1 MRTLRISIATLLL
14 ASSAYAQRASR
25 PASTD
30 PWEVTELTNRPSLTL
45 ELPALNTVRAAGGAG
60 AARTAA
66 FEVRPVLLVRC
77 QDRELDVFVATGSV
91 LESDDNVMTPVR
103 MQWGSEAPPAP
114 PPAESRW
121 SRSTDSTSAFA
132 PDPRALLRQL
142 VSNPDLRVDI
152 HPSGKSAQLIR
163 FNARGLER
171 HMAQVDAACPPDGKG
186 DGHSSATD
194 QVYAEATVDERAEVV
209 SAPPLEY
216 PPALRQAGLE
226 GRVTVQ
232 AVIDT
237 LGRAE
242 PASLKVIARPNTA
255 FDQSARAYVL
265 HAVFRPARV
274 KGRPVRVLIT
284 VPVDYR
290 SE

>member
-1 MRTLRISIATLLL
+1 MRKLRISIATLLL
-14 ASSAYAQRASR
+14 ASSAYAQRATR
-25 PASTD
+25 PPSTD

-45 ELPALNTVRAAGGAG
+45 ELPALNTVRAARA
-60 AARTAA
+60 AA
-66 FEVRPVLLVRC
+66 FEVRPVLVVRC
-77 QDRELDVFVATGSV
+77 QDRELDVFLAAGSV
-91 LESDDNVMTPVR
+91 LDSDDKVMTPVR
-103 MQWGSEAPPAP
+103 IQWGSGA
-114 PPAESRW
+114 PAESRW

-142 VSNPDLRVDI
+142 ASNPDLRLEI
-152 HPSGKSAQLIR
+152 RPSGKSAQLIR

-171 HMAQVDAACPPDGKG
+171 HMAQVDAACPPGGNG
-186 DGHSSATD
+186 DGRAAD
-194 QVYAEATVDERAEVV
+194 QVYAEATVDEPAAIV

-216 PPALRQAGLE
+216 PPALRQAGLQ

-274 KGRPVRVLIT
+274 KGRAVRVLIR

-290 SE
+290 IE

>member
-1 MRTLRISIATLLL
+1 MRTLRIAIATLLL
-14 ASSAYAQRASR
+14 ASSASAQRATR

-45 ELPALNTVRAAGGAG
+45 ELPALNTVRAAR
-60 AARTAA
+60 AARAAA

-77 QDRELDVFVATGSV
+77 QDRELDVFVATGTV
-91 LESDDNVMTPVR
+91 LESDDNVTTPVR
-103 MQWGSEAPPAP
+103 MQWGSEA
-114 PPAESRW
+114 PAESRW

-132 PDPRALLRQL
+132 PEPRALLRQL
-142 VSNPDLRVDI
+142 AFHPDLRLEI
-152 HPSGKSAQLIR
+152 RPSGKSTQLIR

-171 HMAQVDAACPPDGKG
+171 HMAQVDAACPPGGNG
-186 DGHSSATD
+186 DGGAAD
-194 QVYAEATVDERAEVV
+194 QVHAEATVDERAEIV

-216 PPALRQAGLE
+216 PPALQHAGLQ

-255 FDQSARAYVL
+255 FDQSARDYVL

-274 KGRPVRVLIT
+274 KGRAVRVLIR

-290 SE
+290 IE

>member
-14 ASSAYAQRASR
+14 ASSASAQRATR
-25 PASTD
+25 PATTD

-45 ELPALNTVRAAGGAG
+45 ELPALTTVRAARA
-60 AARTAA
+60 AA

-77 QDRELDVFVATGSV
+77 QDGELDVFVTTGSV
-91 LESDDNVMTPVR
+91 LESDDNVTTPVR
-103 MQWGSEAPPAP
+103 IQWGSE

-142 VSNPDLRVDI
+142 ASHPDLRLEI
-152 HPSGKSAQLIR
+152 RPSGKSAQLIR
-163 FNARGLER
+163 FNARGLGR
-171 HMAQVDAACPPDGKG
+171 HMAQVDAACPPGGNG
-186 DGHSSATD
+186 DGRDAD
-194 QVYAEATVDERAEVV
+194 RVYAEAAVDEPATIV
-209 SAPPLEY
+209 SAPPLDY
-216 PPALRQAGLE
+216 PPALRHAGLQ

-242 PASLKVIARPNTA
+242 PASLKVIARPSNA

-265 HAVFRPARV
+265 QAVFRPARV
-274 KGRPVRVLIT
+274 KGRAVRVLIM

-290 SE
+290 IE

>member
-14 ASSAYAQRASR
+14 ASSASAQRATR
-25 PASTD
+25 PATTD

-45 ELPALNTVRAAGGAG
+45 ELPALNTVRAARA
-60 AARTAA
+60 AA

-77 QDRELDVFVATGSV
+77 QDRELAVFVSTGSV
-91 LESDDNVMTPVR
+91 LDSDDNVMTPVR
-103 MQWGSEAPPAP
+103 LQWGSEA
-114 PPAESRW
+114 PAESRW

-142 VSNPDLRVDI
+142 VSHPDLRLEI
-152 HPSGKSAQLIR
+152 RPSGKPAQLIR

-171 HMAQVDAACPPDGKG
+171 HMAQVNAACPPGGNG
-186 DGHSSATD
+186 DGRDAD
-194 QVYAEATVDERAEVV
+194 QVYSEATVDERAEIV
-209 SAPPLEY
+209 SAPPLDY
-216 PPALRQAGLE
+216 PPALRRAGLQ

-274 KGRPVRVLIT
+274 KGRAVRVLIR
-284 VPVDYR
+284 VPVDYAI
-290 SE
+290 E

>member
-1 MRTLRISIATLLL
+1 MRTLRIVIAALLL
-14 ASSAYAQRASR
+14 PSFAYAQRATR

-45 ELPALNTVRAAGGAG
+45 ELPALNTVRAARA
-60 AARTAA
+60 AA
-66 FEVRPVLLVRC
+66 FEVRPVLVVRC
-77 QDRELDVFVATGSV
+77 QDRVLDVFVAAGSV

-103 MQWGSEAPPAP
+103 MQRGSEAP

-132 PDPRALLRQL
+132 PDPRAVLRQL
-142 VSNPDLRVDI
+142 ASNPDLRLEI
-152 HPSGKSAQLIR
+152 RPSGKSAQLIR

-171 HMAQVDAACPPDGKG
+171 HMAQVDAACPPGGNG
-186 DGHSSATD
+186 DGRAAA
-194 QVYAEATVDERAEVV
+194 QVYSEATVDEPAEIV

-216 PPALRQAGLE
+216 PPALRHAGLQ

-255 FDQSARAYVL
+255 FDESARAYVL

-274 KGRPVRVLIT
+274 KGRAVRVLIN

-290 SE
+290 IE

>member
-1 MRTLRISIATLLL
+1 MRTLRIAIAALLL
-14 ASSAYAQRASR
+14 PSFAYAQRATR

-30 PWEVTELTNRPSLTL
+30 PWEVTELTKRPSLAL
-45 ELPALNTVRAAGGAG
+45 ERPALNTVRAARA
-60 AARTAA
+60 AA
-66 FEVRPVLLVRC
+66 FEVRPVLVVRC
-77 QDRELDVFVATGSV
+77 QDRVLDVFVAAGSV

-103 MQWGSEAPPAP
+103 IQWGSEAL

-132 PDPRALLRQL
+132 PDPRAVLRQL
-142 VSNPDLRVDI
+142 ASNPDLRLEI
-152 HPSGKSAQLIR
+152 RPSGKSAQLIR

-171 HMAQVDAACPPDGKG
+171 HMAQVDAACPSGGNG
-186 DGHSSATD
+186 DGRAAD
-194 QVYAEATVDERAEVV
+194 QVYSEATVDERAEIV

-216 PPALRQAGLE
+216 PPALRHAGLQ
-226 GRVTVQ
+226 GRVMVQ

-255 FDQSARAYVL
+255 FDESARAYVL
-265 HAVFRPARV
+265 HAVFPPARV
-274 KGRPVRVLIT
+274 KGRRVRRLIN

-290 SE
+290 IE

>member
-14 ASSAYAQRASR
+14 ASSATAQRATR

-45 ELPALNTVRAAGGAG
+45 ELPALNTVRAARA
-60 AARTAA
+60 AA

-77 QDRELDVFVATGSV
+77 QDGQLDVFVAAGSV
-91 LESDDNVMTPVR
+91 LDSDDNVMTPVR
-103 MQWGSEAPPAP
+103 LQWGSEA
-114 PPAESRW
+114 PAESRW

-142 VSNPDLRVDI
+142 VSNPELRLEI
-152 HPSGKSAQLIR
+152 RPSGKAAQLIR

-171 HMAQVDAACPPDGKG
+171 HMSQVDGACPPGGNG
-186 DGHSSATD
+186 DGRGGAAA
-194 QVYAEATVDERAEVV
+194 QVYAVAAVDERAEIV

-216 PPALRQAGLE
+216 PPALQHAGLQ

-242 PASLKVIARPNTA
+242 PASLKVIAHPNAA
-255 FDQSARAYVL
+255 FDESARAYVL
-265 HAVFRPARV
+265 HAVFRPARI
-274 KGRPVRVLIT
+274 KGRAVRVLIK

-290 SE
+290 IP

>member
-14 ASSAYAQRASR
+14 ASSAHAQRATR

-30 PWEVTELTNRPSLTL
+30 PWEVTELTNRPSVTL
-45 ELPALNTVRAAGGAG
+45 ELPALNTVRAAR
-60 AARTAA
+60 AARAA
-66 FEVRPVLLVRC
+66 VFDVRPVLVVRC
-77 QDRELDVFVATGSV
+77 QDRELDVFVATGSI
-91 LESDDNVMTPVR
+91 LDSDDKVMTPVR
-103 MQWGSEAPPAP
+103 IQWGSET
-114 PPAESRW
+114 PAEGRW
-121 SRSTDSTSAFA
+121 SRSTDSMSAFA

-142 VSNPDLRVDI
+142 ASNPDLRLEI
-152 HPSGKSAQLIR
+152 RPSGKSAQLIR

-171 HMAQVDAACPPDGKG
+171 HMAQVDAACPLGGNG
-186 DGHSSATD
+186 DGRAAD
-194 QVYAEATVDERAEVV
+194 EVYSEATVDEPAAIVT
-209 SAPPLEY
+209 APPLEY
-216 PPALRQAGLE
+216 PPALRRAGLQ

-242 PASLKVIARPNTA
+242 PGSLKVIARPNTA
-255 FDQSARAYVL
+255 FDKSALAYVL

-274 KGRPVRVLIT
+274 KGRAVRVLIK

-290 SE
+290 IE

>member
-14 ASSAYAQRASR
+14 ASSASAQRATR

-60 AARTAA
+60 GARAAA

-77 QDRELDVFVATGSV
+77 QDGQLLDVFVAAGSV
-91 LESDDNVMTPVR
+91 LDSDDNVTTPVR
-103 MQWGSEAPPAP
+103 LQWGSE

-142 VSNPDLRVDI
+142 VSSPDLRI
-152 HPSGKSAQLIR
+152 EIRLSGKSAQLIR

-171 HMAQVDAACPPDGKG
+171 HMSQVDAACPPGGNG
-186 DGHSSATD
+186 DARAAD
-194 QVYAEATVDERAEVV
+194 QVYPEAAVDERAEIV

-216 PPALRQAGLE
+216 PPALQHAGLQ

-255 FDQSARAYVL
+255 FDESARAYVL
-265 HAVFRPARV
+265 HAAFRPARV
-274 KGRPVRVLIT
+274 KGRAVRVLIK

-290 SE
+290 IQ

>member
-14 ASSAYAQRASR
+14 ASSASAQRATR
-25 PASTD
+25 PVSTD

-45 ELPALNTVRAAGGAG
+45 ELPALNTVRAAGAG
-60 AARTAA
+60 RAAA

-77 QDRELDVFVATGSV
+77 QDKELDVFVATGSV
-91 LESDDNVMTPVR
+91 LESDDNIMTPVR
-103 MQWGSEAPPAP
+103 VQWGSAAPT
-114 PPAESRW
+114 ESRW

-132 PDPRALLRQL
+132 TDPRALLRQL
-142 VSNPDLRVDI
+142 VSNPDLRLEI
-152 HPSGKSAQLIR
+152 RPSGKSAQLIR
-163 FNARGLER
+163 FNARGLDR
-171 HMAQVDAACPPDGKG
+171 HMAQVDAACPPGGRADEHG
-186 DGHSSATD
+186 SAAD
-194 QVYAEATVDERAEVV
+194 QVYSEAAVDEPAEIV

-216 PPALRQAGLE
+216 PPALRQAGLQ

-237 LGRAE
+237 LGGAE
-242 PASLKVIARPNTA
+242 PASLKVIARPNSA

-265 HAVFRPARV
+265 HAVFRPARI
-274 KGRPVRVLIT
+274 KGRAVRVLIR

-290 SE
+290 IE

>member
-45 ELPALNTVRAAGGAG
+45 ELPALNTMRAAA
-60 AARTAA
+60 AARAAA

-77 QDRELDVFVATGSV
+77 QDRELDVFVATGTV

-103 MQWGSEAPPAP
+103 MQWGGGSEALPA
-114 PPAESRW
+114 AESRW

-132 PDPRALLRQL
+132 SDPRALLRQL
-142 VSNPDLRVDI
+142 VSKPDLRLEI
-152 HPSGKSAQLIR
+152 HPSGKSTQLIR

-171 HMAQVDAACPPDGKG
+171 HMAQVDAACPPGGNG
-186 DGHSSATD
+186 DGRAAD
-194 QVYAEATVDERAEVV
+194 QVYSEATVDERAEIV
-209 SAPPLEY
+209 SAPPPEY
-216 PPALRQAGLE
+216 PPALRQAGLQ

-242 PASLKVIARPNTA
+242 PASLKVIARPNSA

-274 KGRPVRVLIT
+274 KGRAVRVLIT

-290 SE
+290 ID

>member
-14 ASSAYAQRASR
+14 ASSAHAQRATR

-30 PWEVTELTNRPSLTL
+30 PWEVTELTNRPSVTL
-45 ELPALNTVRAAGGAG
+45 ELPALNTVRAAR
-60 AARTAA
+60 AAV
-66 FEVRPVLLVRC
+66 FDVRPVLVVRC
-77 QDRELDVFVATGSV
+77 QDRELDVFVATGSI
-91 LESDDNVMTPVR
+91 LDSDDKVMTPVR
-103 MQWGSEAPPAP
+103 IQWGSET
-114 PPAESRW
+114 PAEGRW
-121 SRSTDSTSAFA
+121 SRSTDSMSAFA

-142 VSNPDLRVDI
+142 ASNPDLRLEI
-152 HPSGKSAQLIR
+152 RPSGKSAQLIR

-171 HMAQVDAACPPDGKG
+171 HMSQVDAACPLGGNG
-186 DGHSSATD
+186 DGRAAD
-194 QVYAEATVDERAEVV
+194 EVYSEATVDEPAAIVT
-209 SAPPLEY
+209 APPLEY
-216 PPALRQAGLE
+216 PPALRRAGLQ

-265 HAVFRPARV
+265 HAVFRPARI
-274 KGRPVRVLIT
+274 KGRAVRVLIR

-290 SE
+290 IE

>member
-14 ASSAYAQRASR
+14 ASAGHAQRATR

-45 ELPALNTVRAAGGAG
+45 ELPALNTVRAA
-60 AARTAA
+60 A
-66 FEVRPVLLVRC
+66 FEVRAVLLVRC
-77 QDRELDVFVATGSV
+77 QDRQLDVFVSTGSV
-91 LESDDNVMTPVR
+91 LDADDMVMTPVR
-103 MQWGSEAPPAP
+103 IQWGSAAPAD
-114 PPAESRW
+114 SRW

-142 VSNPDLRVDI
+142 VSNPDLRLEI
-152 HPSGKSAQLIR
+152 HPSGKSAQLIH
-163 FNARGLER
+163 FNARGLDR
-171 HMAQVDAACPPDGKG
+171 HLSQVEAACPRGGNG
-186 DGHSSATD
+186 DGRAAD
-194 QVYAEATVDERAEVV
+194 QVYAEATVDERAEIV

-216 PPALRQAGLE
+216 PPALRHAGLQ

-242 PASLKVIARPNTA
+242 PASVKIVARPNTA
-255 FDQSARAYVL
+255 FDESARAYVL
-265 HAVFRPARV
+265 QAMFRPARV
-274 KGRPVRVLIT
+274 KGRAVRVLIT
-284 VPVDYR
+284 VPVNYR
-290 SE
+290 IE

>member
-14 ASSAYAQRASR
+14 ASSAHAQRATR

-30 PWEVTELTNRPSLTL
+30 PWEVTELTNRPSVTL
-45 ELPALNTVRAAGGAG
+45 ELPALNTVRAAR
-60 AARTAA
+60 AARAA
-66 FEVRPVLLVRC
+66 VFDVRPVLVVRC
-77 QDRELDVFVATGSV
+77 QDRELDVFVATGSI
-91 LESDDNVMTPVR
+91 LDSDDKVMTPVR
-103 MQWGSEAPPAP
+103 IQWGRET
-114 PPAESRW
+114 PAEGRW
-121 SRSTDSTSAFA
+121 SRSTDSMSAFA

-142 VSNPDLRVDI
+142 ASNPDLRLEI
-152 HPSGKSAQLIR
+152 RPSGKSAQLIR

-171 HMAQVDAACPPDGKG
+171 HMSQVDAACPLGGTG
-186 DGHSSATD
+186 DGHGSVAD
-194 QVYAEATVDERAEVV
+194 QVYSEASVDEPAAIVT
-209 SAPPLEY
+209 APPLEY
-216 PPALRQAGLE
+216 PPALRRAGLQ

-255 FDQSARAYVL
+255 FDKSALAYVL

-274 KGRPVRVLIT
+274 KGRAVRVLIK

-290 SE
+290 IE

>member
-14 ASSAYAQRASR
+14 ASSAYAQRATR

-60 AARTAA
+60 GARAAA

-77 QDRELDVFVATGSV
+77 QDGQLDVFVAAGSV
-91 LESDDNVMTPVR
+91 LDSDDNVMTPVR
-103 MQWGSEAPPAP
+103 IQWGSE

-142 VSNPDLRVDI
+142 VSNPDLRLEI
-152 HPSGKSAQLIR
+152 RPSGKAAQLVR

-171 HMAQVDAACPPDGKG
+171 HMSQVDAACPAGRNG
-186 DGHSSATD
+186 DGRAGAGGAAD
-194 QVYAEATVDERAEVV
+194 QVYSEAAVDERAEIV

-216 PPALRQAGLE
+216 PPALRQAGLQ

-255 FDQSARAYVL
+255 FDESARAYVL
-265 HAVFRPARV
+265 HAAFRPARV
-274 KGRPVRVLIT
+274 KGRAVRVLIK

-290 SE
+290 IQ

>member
-45 ELPALNTVRAAGGAG
+45 ELPALNTLRAARA
-60 AARTAA
+60 AA

-77 QDRELDVFVATGSV
+77 HDREIDVFVSTGSV
-91 LESDDNVMTPVR
+91 LNSDDNVMTPVR
-103 MQWGSEAPPAP
+103 IQWGTEAPAD
-114 PPAESRW
+114 SRW

-132 PDPRALLRQL
+132 PDPRGLLRQL
-142 VSNPDLRVDI
+142 VSNPDLRLEI
-152 HPSGKSAQLIR
+152 RPSGTSAQLIR

-194 QVYAEATVDERAEVV
+194 QVYAEATVDERAAIV

-216 PPALRQAGLE
+216 PPALRQAGLQ

-242 PASLKVIARPNTA
+242 PASLKIIARPNTA

-274 KGRPVRVLIT
+274 TGRAVRVLIT

-290 SE
+290 IE

>member
-1 MRTLRISIATLLL
+1 MRTLRIAIAALLL
-14 ASSAYAQRASR
+14 PSFAYAQRATR

-45 ELPALNTVRAAGGAG
+45 ELPALNTVRAARA
-60 AARTAA
+60 AA
-66 FEVRPVLLVRC
+66 FEVRPVLVVRC
-77 QDRELDVFVATGSV
+77 QDRQLDVFVSTGSV
-91 LESDDNVMTPVR
+91 LDADDNVMTPVR
-103 MQWGSEAPPAP
+103 IQWGSEAP

-132 PDPRALLRQL
+132 PDPRAVLRQL
-142 VSNPDLRVDI
+142 ASNPDLRLEI
-152 HPSGKSAQLIR
+152 RPSGKSAQLIR

-171 HMAQVDAACPPDGKG
+171 HMAQVDAACPLGGTG
-186 DGHSSATD
+186 DGHGSVAD
-194 QVYAEATVDERAEVV
+194 QVYSEASVDEPAAIVT
-209 SAPPLEY
+209 APPLEY
-216 PPALRQAGLE
+216 PPALRRAGLQ

-255 FDQSARAYVL
+255 FDKSALAYVL

-274 KGRPVRVLIT
+274 KGRAVRVLIK

-290 SE
+290 IE

>member
-1 MRTLRISIATLLL
+1 MRTLRISIAALLL

-45 ELPALNTVRAAGGAG
+45 ELPALNTVRAARA
-60 AARTAA
+60 AA
-66 FEVRPVLLVRC
+66 FEVRPVLVVRC
-77 QDRELDVFVATGSV
+77 QDRELVVFVAAGSV
-91 LESDDNVMTPVR
+91 LDSDDNVMTPVR
-103 MQWGSEAPPAP
+103 MQWGSEA
-114 PPAESRW
+114 PAESRW

-142 VSNPDLRVDI
+142 ASNPDLRLEI
-152 HPSGKSAQLIR
+152 RPSGKSAQLIR

-171 HMAQVDAACPPDGKG
+171 HMAQVDAACPPGGNG
-186 DGHSSATD
+186 DGRAAD
-194 QVYAEATVDERAEVV
+194 QVYSEAAVDEPAEIV

-216 PPALRQAGLE
+216 PPALRHAGLQ

-265 HAVFRPARV
+265 HAVFRPARI
-274 KGRPVRVLIT
+274 KGRAVRVLIR

-290 SE
+290 IE

>member
-14 ASSAYAQRASR
+14 ASSASAQRATL
-25 PASTD
+25 PATTD

-45 ELPALNTVRAAGGAG
+45 ELPALTTVRAARA
-60 AARTAA
+60 AA

-77 QDRELDVFVATGSV
+77 QDGELDVFVTTGSV
-91 LESDDNVMTPVR
+91 LESDDNVTTPVR
-103 MQWGSEAPPAP
+103 IQWGSE

-142 VSNPDLRVDI
+142 ASHPDLRLEI
-152 HPSGKSAQLIR
+152 RPSGKSAQLIR
-163 FNARGLER
+163 FNARGLGR
-171 HMAQVDAACPPDGKG
+171 HMAQVDAACPPGGNG
-186 DGHSSATD
+186 DGRDAD
-194 QVYAEATVDERAEVV
+194 RVYAEAAVDEPATIV
-209 SAPPLEY
+209 SAPPLDY
-216 PPALRQAGLE
+216 PPALRHAGLQ

-242 PASLKVIARPNTA
+242 PASLKVIARPSNA

-265 HAVFRPARV
+265 QAVFRPARV
-274 KGRPVRVLIT
+274 KGRAVRVLIR

-290 SE
+290 IE

>member
-14 ASSAYAQRASR
+14 ASSASAQRATR
-25 PASTD
+25 PATTD

-45 ELPALNTVRAAGGAG
+45 ELPALTTVRA
-60 AARTAA
+60 AA

-77 QDRELDVFVATGSV
+77 QDRELDVFVSTGSV

-103 MQWGSEAPPAP
+103 IQWGSA

-132 PDPRALLRQL
+132 PDPLALLRQL
-142 VSNPDLRVDI
+142 VSNPDLRI
-152 HPSGKSAQLIR
+152 EIRPSGKSPQLIR

-171 HMAQVDAACPPDGKG
+171 HMSQVDAACPPGG
-186 DGHSSATD
+186 NGGGRAAD
-194 QVYAEATVDERAEVV
+194 QVYAEATVDERAEIVF
-209 SAPPLEY
+209 APPLDY
-216 PPALRQAGLE
+216 PPVLRRAGLQ

-265 HAVFRPARV
+265 QAVFRPARV
-274 KGRPVRVLIT
+274 KGRAVRVLIT

-290 SE
+290 IK

>member
-1 MRTLRISIATLLL
+1 
-14 ASSAYAQRASR
+14 
-25 PASTD
+25 
-30 PWEVTELTNRPSLTL
+30 
-45 ELPALNTVRAAGGAG
+45 
-60 AARTAA
+60 
-66 FEVRPVLLVRC
+66 
-77 QDRELDVFVATGSV
+77 
-91 LESDDNVMTPVR
+91 SDDNVMTPVR
-103 MQWGSEAPPAP
+103 LQWGSEAP

-142 VSNPDLRVDI
+142 VSNPDLRLEI

-171 HMAQVDAACPPDGKG
+171 HMAQVDAACPPGGNG
-186 DGHSSATD
+186 DGRAAD
-194 QVYAEATVDERAEVV
+194 QVYSEAAVDEPPAIVF
-209 SAPPLEY
+209 APPLEY
-216 PPALRQAGLE
+216 PLALRHAGLQ

-274 KGRPVRVLIT
+274 KGRAVRVLMT

-290 SE
+290 IE

>member
-1 MRTLRISIATLLL
+1 MRTLRIAIATLLL
-14 ASSAYAQRASR
+14 ASSASAQRATR

-45 ELPALNTVRAAGGAG
+45 ELPALTTVRAAA
-60 AARTAA
+60 AARAAA
-66 FEVRPVLLVRC
+66 FEVRPVLVVRC
-77 QDRELDVFVATGSV
+77 QDRVLDVFVAAGSV

-103 MQWGSEAPPAP
+103 MQWGSEAPG
-114 PPAESRW
+114 EGRW

-132 PDPRALLRQL
+132 PDPRAVLRQL
-142 VSNPDLRVDI
+142 ASNPDLRLEI
-152 HPSGKSAQLIR
+152 RPSGKSAQLIR

-171 HMAQVDAACPPDGKG
+171 HMAQVDAACPPGGNG
-186 DGHSSATD
+186 DRRAAD
-194 QVYAEATVDERAEVV
+194 QVYSEATVDERAEIV

-216 PPALRQAGLE
+216 PPALRHAGLQ

-242 PASLKVIARPNTA
+242 PASLKVIARPSTA

-265 HAVFRPARV
+265 QAVFRPARV
-274 KGRPVRVLIT
+274 KGRAVRVLIK

-290 SE
+290 IE

>member
-1 MRTLRISIATLLL
+1 MRTLRICIAALLL
-14 ASSAYAQRASR
+14 SSSAYAQRATR

-45 ELPALNTVRAAGGAG
+45 ELPALNTVRAAG
-60 AARTAA
+60 AARAAA
-66 FEVRPVLLVRC
+66 FEVRPVLLVRW

-103 MQWGSEAPPAP
+103 IQWGGAA
-114 PPAESRW
+114 PAESRW
-121 SRSTDSTSAFA
+121 SRSTDSMSAFA

-142 VSNPDLRVDI
+142 VSNPDLRLEI
-152 HPSGKSAQLIR
+152 RPSGKSAQLIR

-171 HMAQVDAACPPDGKG
+171 HMAQVDAACPPGGNG
-186 DGHSSATD
+186 DGRGAD
-194 QVYAEATVDERAEVV
+194 QVYAEAAVDEPPAIV

-216 PPALRQAGLE
+216 PPMLRRAGLQ

-265 HAVFRPARV
+265 HAVFRPARI
-274 KGRPVRVLIT
+274 KGRAVRVLVK

-290 SE
+290 IE

>member
-1 MRTLRISIATLLL
+1 MRTLRIAIATLLL

-45 ELPALNTVRAAGGAG
+45 ELPALNTVH
-60 AARTAA
+60 AARAAA

-77 QDRELDVFVATGSV
+77 QDSQLDVFVSTGTV

-103 MQWGSEAPPAP
+103 IQWGSEAPA
-114 PPAESRW
+114 PAESRW

-142 VSNPDLRVDI
+142 VSNPDLRLEI

-171 HMAQVDAACPPDGKG
+171 HMAQVDAACPPGGSG
-186 DGHSSATD
+186 DGRAAD
-194 QVYAEATVDERAEVV
+194 QVFSEAAVDERAEIV
-209 SAPPLEY
+209 SAPSLEY
-216 PPALRQAGLE
+216 PPALRQAGLQ

-274 KGRPVRVLIT
+274 KGRAVRVLIK
-284 VPVDYR
+284 VPVVYR
-290 SE
+290 IE

>member
-45 ELPALNTVRAAGGAG
+45 ELPALNTVH
-60 AARTAA
+60 AARAAA

-77 QDRELDVFVATGSV
+77 QDKELDVFVSTGTV

-103 MQWGSEAPPAP
+103 IQWGSEAA

-142 VSNPDLRVDI
+142 VSNPDLRLEI
-152 HPSGKSAQLIR
+152 RPSGKSAQLIR

-171 HMAQVDAACPPDGKG
+171 HMAQVDAACPPDGYG
-186 DGHSSATD
+186 DGRAAD
-194 QVYAEATVDERAEVV
+194 QVYAEATVDERAEIV

-216 PPALRQAGLE
+216 PPALRQAGLQ

-274 KGRPVRVLIT
+274 KGRAVRVLVN

-290 SE
+290 IE

>member
-1 MRTLRISIATLLL
+1 MRTLRIAIAALLL
-14 ASSAYAQRASR
+14 PSFAYAQRATR

-30 PWEVTELTNRPSLTL
+30 PWEVTDLTNRPSLTL
-45 ELPALNTVRAAGGAG
+45 ELPALTTVRAA
-60 AARTAA
+60 RVAA
-66 FEVRPVLLVRC
+66 FEVRPVLVVRC
-77 QDRELDVFVATGSV
+77 QDRVLDVFVAAGSV

-103 MQWGSEAPPAP
+103 MQRGSEAPS
-114 PPAESRW
+114 ESRW

-132 PDPRALLRQL
+132 PDPRAVLRQL
-142 VSNPDLRVDI
+142 ASNPDLRLEI
-152 HPSGKSAQLIR
+152 RPSGKSAQLIR

-171 HMAQVDAACPPDGKG
+171 HMAQVDAACPPGGNG
-186 DGHSSATD
+186 DGRAVA
-194 QVYAEATVDERAEVV
+194 QVYSEATVDESAEIV

-216 PPALRQAGLE
+216 PPALRHAGLQ

-255 FDQSARAYVL
+255 FDESARAYVL

-274 KGRPVRVLIT
+274 KGRAVRVLIN

-290 SE
+290 IE